1 MNGSNT
7 QNIRNL
13 IKLLRELIVPIR
25 LQFFGNWTEKDVL
38 SPVHMCIQH
47 NDKCT
52 HHDEIGAQ
60 ACVWYPST
68 VYLISGF
75 FFANGKS
82 QFKKNVCGSYNVI
95 RNSFSIF
102 LFYSW
107 KTIQYQK
114 RIVWIYLAIAVVCF
128 CWSLFLIN
136 CYDYYIF
143 FSIVLKISASETYRC
158 QINAFSWTHC
168 FKK

>member
-1 MNGSNT
+1 MHGSNT
-7 QNIRNL
+7 RNIRNL

-75 FFANGKS
+75 FIANGKS

-102 LFYSW
+102 
-107 KTIQYQK
+107 
-114 RIVWIYLAIAVVCF
+114 V
-128 CWSLFLIN
+128 LFLKNNTISKKDCLDLSSN
-136 CYDYYIF
+136 CCSMF
-143 FSIVLKISASETYRC
+143 LLKPFSY
-158 QINAFSWTHC
+158 
-168 FKK
+168 